1 MVYEAAKSGLT
12 DLDLPYVIL
21 PRLIRRR
28 SVVPSKGPRVI
39 IGSNALPLL
48 QRADNTAFPLY
59 CSEVERKF
67 PFIPCT
73 STLFGSRLNLARG
86 TESTS

>member
-39 IGSNALPLL
+39 IGSDALLRL
-48 QRADNTAFPLY
+48 RASGKLTMQLSHLGVRWCRPSKYTRN
-59 CSEVERKF
+59 
-67 PFIPCT
+67 IPH
-73 STLFGSRLNLARG
+73 FD
-86 TESTS
+86 